1 MAVEIIP
8 NNTPYCQFSIKRRKK
23 RKRNDE
29 NTKETCSESTFRS
42 ANPITDSD
50 SRSHPR
56 WRRSCH
62 AERGKIIIRGSSRR
76 EFPRRS
82 ERMMNGTAREI
93 TFVPL
98 QPSWKRLTSDGWIN
112 FDVDRWLSFP
122 PLVKSRL
129 FHKFIR
135 NSRYSIIGIDVLH
148 LVEKGREAGL
158 EGANFRIIV
167 RSPPSY

>member
-98 QPSWKRLTSDGWIN
+98 
-112 FDVDRWLSFP
+112 
-122 PLVKSRL
+122 
-129 FHKFIR
+129 
-135 NSRYSIIGIDVLH
+135 
-148 LVEKGREAGL
+148 
-158 EGANFRIIV
+158 
-167 RSPPSY
+167 